1 MSCLDIITVWEKY
14 YPWWKKG
21 RNLFRVANS
30 KKTRR
35 NRRRVIL
42 RDLSYLHTSPETAKY
57 CLPDPADADDDD
69 NDDDNDDND
78 DDDVAFL
85 AWRNDGNGKNG
96 RKKLWKYP
104 LISRPKCEKI
114 C

>member
-1 MSCLDIITVWEKY
+1 M
-14 YPWWKKG
+14 
-21 RNLFRVANS
+21 
-30 KKTRR
+30 
-35 NRRRVIL
+35 
-42 RDLSYLHTSPETAKY
+42 Y
-57 CLPDPADADDDD
+57 CLPDPADAAADDD
-69 NDDDNDDND
+69 DDDNDDND

>member
-1 MSCLDIITVWEKY
+1 MEKRQKSFPSCEQQ
-14 YPWWKKG
+14 
-21 RNLFRVANS
+21 
-30 KKTRR
+30 KTRR

-57 CLPDPADADDDD
+57 CLPDPADAAADDDDD